1 MTLPALDGITE
12 KLQALLTYDASSPL
26 IFSSGLFLFLFAGFM
41 LVYSMFRRA
50 PIARIVYVILFS
62 LYFYYKSSGIYFL
75 LLIFAATSDY
85 WIAKGIHAARSTRA
99 KRWLVVLS
107 VAVNLGMLAYFKY
120 TNFLIDIANQMFGQG
135 FMQFQNIFL
144 PVGISFY
151 IFQALSYV
159 VDVYR
164 GDVRMETNFIKYAA
178 FVSFFPQ
185 LVAGPIERSTNLLTQ
200 FDTPHKLEYDNVR
213 DGLLRM
219 VWGFFL
225 KIVIAD
231 RAAILVNQV
240 FNYCNY
246 YEGPTVLIAAVLF
259 AFQVYGDFA
268 GYSNI
273 AIGAAQVM
281 GFKLMKNFERPYL
294 AVSVSNFWR
303 RWHISLSTW
312 FRDYLYIP
320 LGGNRKGTVRKYINQ
335 MIVMLVSGLWHGA
348 AWNYVIWGGINGLYQ
363 VAGGITKPFRRRIQ
377 QKTGARTKTLS
388 WRIGQV
394 LTTFVLI
401 DLSWIFFR
409 ANSLG
414 DAMHLLS
421 SLFRGWNTNI
431 FFDGSLLK
439 LGLDQTEWLV
449 LLGALL
455 ILLAVSLMQEK
466 GVSVLEAVK
475 RQQLWF
481 RWLIYLAA
489 IFVVLLTGIYGPGF
503 AASSFIYFQF

>member
-1 MTLPALDGITE
+1 MRLSHP
-12 KLQALLTYDASSPL
+12 
-26 IFSSGLFLFLFAGFM
+26 GF
-41 LVYSMFRRA
+41 
-50 PIARIVYVILFS
+50 
-62 LYFYYKSSGIYFL
+62 
-75 LLIFAATSDY
+75 D
-85 WIAKGIHAARSTRA
+85 
-99 KRWLVVLS
+99 VL
-107 VAVNLGMLAYFKY
+107 
-120 TNFLIDIANQMFGQG
+120 
-135 FMQFQNIFL
+135 L

-281 GFKLMKNFERPYL
+281 GFKLMKNFER
-294 AVSVSNFWR
+294 R
-303 RWHISLSTW
+303 ISLCPYRTS
-312 FRDYLYIP
+312 
-320 LGGNRKGTVRKYINQ
+320 GGAGISR
-335 MIVMLVSGLWHGA
+335 SAHGSA
-348 AWNYVIWGGINGLYQ
+348 
-363 VAGGITKPFRRRIQ
+363 ITY
-377 QKTGARTKTLS
+377 T
-388 WRIGQV
+388 
-394 LTTFVLI
+394 
-401 DLSWIFFR
+401 
-409 ANSLG
+409 
-414 DAMHLLS
+414 
-421 SLFRGWNTNI
+421 
-431 FFDGSLLK
+431 
-439 LGLDQTEWLV
+439 
-449 LLGALL
+449 
-455 ILLAVSLMQEK
+455 
-466 GVSVLEAVK
+466 
-475 RQQLWF
+475 F
-481 RWLIYLAA
+481 RWAA
-489 IFVVLLTGIYGPGF
+489 TARGRC
-503 AASSFIYFQF
+503 ASTSTR

>member
-1 MTLPALDGITE
+1 
-12 KLQALLTYDASSPL
+12 
-26 IFSSGLFLFLFAGFM
+26 
-41 LVYSMFRRA
+41 
-50 PIARIVYVILFS
+50 
-62 LYFYYKSSGIYFL
+62 
-75 LLIFAATSDY
+75 
-85 WIAKGIHAARSTRA
+85 
-99 KRWLVVLS
+99 
-107 VAVNLGMLAYFKY
+107 
-120 TNFLIDIANQMFGQG
+120 
-135 FMQFQNIFL
+135 
-144 PVGISFY
+144 
-151 IFQALSYV
+151 
-159 VDVYR
+159 
-164 GDVRMETNFIKYAA
+164 
-178 FVSFFPQ
+178 
-185 LVAGPIERSTNLLTQ
+185 
-200 FDTPHKLEYDNVR
+200 
-213 DGLLRM
+213 
-219 VWGFFL
+219 
-225 KIVIAD
+225 
-231 RAAILVNQV
+231 
-240 FNYCNY
+240 
-246 YEGPTVLIAAVLF
+246 
-259 AFQVYGDFA
+259 
-268 GYSNI
+268 
-273 AIGAAQVM
+273 M

-294 AVSVSNFWR
+294 AVSISDFWR

-377 QKTGARTKTLS
+377 QKTGARTNTLS

-421 SLFRGWNTNI
+421 SLFRGWSTSI

>member
-1 MTLPALDGITE
+1 M
-12 KLQALLTYDASSPL
+12 
-26 IFSSGLFLFLFAGFM
+26 
-41 LVYSMFRRA
+41 
-50 PIARIVYVILFS
+50 
-62 LYFYYKSSGIYFL
+62 
-75 LLIFAATSDY
+75 
-85 WIAKGIHAARSTRA
+85 
-99 KRWLVVLS
+99 
-107 VAVNLGMLAYFKY
+107 
-120 TNFLIDIANQMFGQG
+120 
-135 FMQFQNIFL
+135 
-144 PVGISFY
+144 
-151 IFQALSYV
+151 
-159 VDVYR
+159 
-164 GDVRMETNFIKYAA
+164 
-178 FVSFFPQ
+178 
-185 LVAGPIERSTNLLTQ
+185 
-200 FDTPHKLEYDNVR
+200 
-213 DGLLRM
+213 
-219 VWGFFL
+219 
-225 KIVIAD
+225 
-231 RAAILVNQV
+231 
-240 FNYCNY
+240 
-246 YEGPTVLIAAVLF
+246 
-259 AFQVYGDFA
+259 
-268 GYSNI
+268 
-273 AIGAAQVM
+273 
-281 GFKLMKNFERPYL
+281 
-294 AVSVSNFWR
+294 SVSDFWR

-377 QKTGARTKTLS
+377 QKTGARTNTLS